1 MVAAFGRPILVSA
14 ALTVADSKRAFHGA
28 FSHVISPLYRRM
40 IDELLVELHL
50 LSHQRGFQGDA
61 LFATG
66 LVQVF
71 DSFSRNYRPEDQRQ
85 PLFEALC
92 ASSGFDA
99 AEIRRLHDQAMA
111 AMGHHSVQEVKQWI
125 DNEGAGS
132 PEPVATALA
141 AVRRPDFHYSRLMA
155 VGLLSLLGQAQG
167 AQTLD
172 PMALRQEAH
181 DIGASMGLL
190 RERVD
195 KDLSLYA
202 TNLEK
207 MTQAVELM
215 EETVASERRR
225 SERRLR
231 TEPESVPPAVD

>member
-1 MVAAFGRPILVSA
+1 
-14 ALTVADSKRAFHGA
+14 
-28 FSHVISPLYRRM
+28 
-40 IDELLVELHL
+40 
-50 LSHQRGFQGDA
+50 
-61 LFATG
+61 
-66 LVQVF
+66 
-71 DSFSRNYRPEDQRQ
+71 
-85 PLFEALC
+85 
-92 ASSGFDA
+92 
-99 AEIRRLHDQAMA
+99 
-111 AMGHHSVQEVKQWI
+111 
-125 DNEGAGS
+125 
-132 PEPVATALA
+132 
-141 AVRRPDFHYSRLMA
+141 MA

-167 AQTLD
+167 AETLD

-215 EETVASERRR
+215 EETVAAERRR

-231 TEPESVPPAVD
+231 TEPESVLPAAD

>member
-1 MVAAFGRPILVSA
+1 
-14 ALTVADSKRAFHGA
+14 
-28 FSHVISPLYRRM
+28 
-40 IDELLVELHL
+40 
-50 LSHQRGFQGDA
+50 
-61 LFATG
+61 
-66 LVQVF
+66 
-71 DSFSRNYRPEDQRQ
+71 
-85 PLFEALC
+85 
-92 ASSGFDA
+92 
-99 AEIRRLHDQAMA
+99 MA

-215 EETVASERRR
+215 EETVAAERRR

-231 TEPESVPPAVD
+231 TEPESVLPAAD

>member
-1 MVAAFGRPILVSA
+1 ML
-14 ALTVADSKRAFHGA
+14 LA
-28 FSHVISPLYRRM
+28 FSWPPEAYLWFKTLHIVGVVVWFAGLFYLVRLFIYHREAA
-40 IDELLVELHL
+40 ELEPPIRV
-50 LSHQRGFQGDA
+50 A
-61 LFATG
+61 
-66 LVQVF
+66 
-71 DSFSRNYRPEDQRQ
+71 
-85 PLFEALC
+85 FEAQY
-92 ASSGFDA
+92 SVM
-99 AEIRRLHDQAMA
+99 ERRLANIITTPGM
-111 AMGHHSVQEVKQWI
+111 V
-125 DNEGAGS
+125 
-132 PEPVATALA
+132 VAVA
-141 AVRRPDFHYSRLMA
+141 MA

-215 EETVASERRR
+215 EETVAAERRR

-231 TEPESVPPAVD
+231 TEPESVLPAAD

>member
-1 MVAAFGRPILVSA
+1 
-14 ALTVADSKRAFHGA
+14 
-28 FSHVISPLYRRM
+28 
-40 IDELLVELHL
+40 
-50 LSHQRGFQGDA
+50 
-61 LFATG
+61 
-66 LVQVF
+66 
-71 DSFSRNYRPEDQRQ
+71 
-85 PLFEALC
+85 
-92 ASSGFDA
+92 
-99 AEIRRLHDQAMA
+99 MA

-141 AVRRPDFHYSRLMA
+141 SVRRPDFHYSRLMA

-167 AQTLD
+167 ADTLE

-215 EETVASERRR
+215 EETVAAERRR

-231 TEPESVPPAVD
+231 TEPESGLPAAD